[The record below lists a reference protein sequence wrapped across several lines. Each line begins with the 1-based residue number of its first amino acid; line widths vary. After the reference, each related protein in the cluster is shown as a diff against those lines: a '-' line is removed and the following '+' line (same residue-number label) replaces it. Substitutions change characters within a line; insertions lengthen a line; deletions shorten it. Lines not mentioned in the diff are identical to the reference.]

1 MTNDQKFIVQST
13 FAIIAPNPDEVAEVF
28 YNRLF
33 EVDSSLRQLFT
44 GDMKSQ
50 GKMFMSMIALSVKG
64 LDNLAMLVPA
74 VQNLG
79 RRHSN
84 YGVNDEHY
92 TTAGQAFL
100 WTLEKCLGEKFTNEV
115 HEAWVATYI
124 LLANTM
130 KEAQHEEEYSRS
142 AVPA

>member
-1 MTNDQKFIVQST
+1 MTNEQKLLVQST
-13 FAIIAPNPDEVAEVF
+13 FAVIAPNPDAVAETF

-33 EVDSSLRQLFT
+33 EIDSSLRQLFK
-44 GDMKSQ
+44 GDMKTQ
-50 GKMFMSMIALSVKG
+50 GTMFMSMIALSIKG

-84 YGVNDEHY
+84 YGVSDEHY
-92 TTAGQAFL
+92 SIAGQAFL
-100 WTLEKCLGEKFTNEV
+100 WTLEKCLGEKYTNEV
-115 HEAWVATYI
+115 HQAWVATYT

-130 KEAQHEEEYSRS
+130 KEAQHEEETMRNAVS
-142 AVPA
+142 A